1 LCLSVF
7 IFYLKAKSFSHSTVT
22 VGQAVT
28 EINVSPL
35 FRCELDNGRCD
46 ALLPV
51 EEKKEMLGL
60 YGQVRFFYKQAK
72 TFHPDRNSAVLFY
85 QV

>member
-7 IFYLKAKSFSHSTVT
+7 IYYLKAKSLNHLTVT
-22 VGQAVT
+22 VGRVAT

-35 FRCELDNGRCD
+35 FRCELDNGHCD

-51 EEKKEMLGL
+51 GEKEMLGL
-60 YGQVRFFYKQAK
+60 YVEVCFFYKQQK
-72 TFHPDRNSAVLFY
+72 TFHPDRNSMRLLY